1 MENSLKNVI
10 ITGANRGI
18 GFELTKQFSAAG
30 YHVLATARKPL
41 QAVKLIELADDDENN
56 ISIFKLDVTSKLS
69 VDNFGKTISDMPV
82 EILVN
87 NAGILDT
94 YESSID
100 NINLVDFAE
109 VLTTNTINPIRVLRA
124 AMPSL
129 RLGNAKKV
137 ANITS
142 FMGSFEGKSN
152 GAHAYRTSK
161 AALNRAMQIF
171 GRELAEEGFT
181 VMNLHPGWVRT
192 DMGGPGADIDVQTS
206 AAGLLNIISTT
217 TVEDIDQ
224 MIGYDGTT
232 LSY

>member
-1 MENSLKNVI
+1 MENLSKNII

-18 GFELTKQFSAAG
+18 GFELTKQFAAAG

-41 QAVKLIELADDDENN
+41 QAVKLIELADNDDNN

-69 VDNFGKTISDMPV
+69 VDNFGKTIADIPI
-82 EILVN
+82 EILIN

-100 NINLVDFAE
+100 EINLVDFAE
-109 VLTTNTINPIRVLRA
+109 VLTTNTISPIRVMRA
-124 AMPSL
+124 AMPGL
-129 RLGNAKKV
+129 RLGNTKKV
-137 ANITS
+137 VNLSS
-142 FMGSFEGKSN
+142 FMGSFKGQSN

-171 GRELAEEGFT
+171 GRELADEGFI
-181 VMNLHPGWVRT
+181 VMNLHPGWVKT
-192 DMGGPGADIDVQTS
+192 EMGTEAADIDVVTS
-206 AAGLLNIISTT
+206 VTGLLKIIETT
-217 TVEDIDQ
+217 KLEDVNQIL
-224 MIGYDGTT
+224 GYDGTN